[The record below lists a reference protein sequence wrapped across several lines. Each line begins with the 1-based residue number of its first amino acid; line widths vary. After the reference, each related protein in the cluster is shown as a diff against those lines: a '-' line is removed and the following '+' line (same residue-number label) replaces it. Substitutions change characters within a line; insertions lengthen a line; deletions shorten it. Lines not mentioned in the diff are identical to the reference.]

1 MYLTDDGIR
10 LNIKVDRPQK
20 PADRSPLVIVIHG
33 FTGSMEERHIIAVSK
48 MLNETGFATLRVD
61 MYGHGSS
68 EGRFF
73 DHTLFKWMNNALTV
87 IDYVRELEWVTDIYL
102 CGHSQGGLIAM
113 LAAGMKH
120 ELIKGLIPMSPAVMI
135 PEQARNGLLLGAE
148 FDPEHIPER
157 IANPDY
163 KWEISGN
170 YARTAQMI
178 HVDDAIQ
185 RYRGPVLLVHGT
197 ADESVPVECSI
208 TAQKSYENAELTLI
222 PEDSHCYD
230 HHLDEA
236 VEAVRIWMV
245 GLLQR
250 EFQRKTGQDS

>member
-87 IDYVRELEWVTDIYL
+87 I
-102 CGHSQGGLIAM
+102 AM

-120 ELIKGLIPMSPAVMI
+120 ELIKGLIPMSPAIMI
-135 PEQARNGLLLGAE
+135 PEEARSGLLLGAS
-148 FDPEHIPER
+148 FDPEHIPDR
-157 IANPDY
+157 IANQDY

-250 EFQRKTGQDS
+250 EFQQKTGQDS